1 MDLLLT
7 LVVYVVVLALL
18 GWLISI
24 APIDSRYKQ
33 IVFFFLA
40 AVLVILLIRLLTGGG
55 RFVVV

>member
-24 APIDSRYKQ
+24 APIDSRFKQ
-33 IVFFFLA
+33 VIWFVLA